1 MAAVALFAACG
12 CSSGFSQKLDLPIGI
27 PSILENP
34 TPSGEPETT
43 QRLVPFPFLP
53 PDLAHVDREF
63 LSEENNWYTKRD
75 KRKIDE
81 LGLLDFYSETGS
93 RTAAVLPKLHNTS
106 AGLEIYEV
114 PENVTKEVFQ
124 RTEGPFRAG
133 RTSLYMNSRPGR
145 KLAKIKMGEAGEC
158 GLAYFHLSRL
168 LGKLVEVPPA
178 TYRTLHIDEF
188 NRVAQQARVTGNPA
202 CTYFW
207 SALRQQVAEKDADY
221 VLPGGKFVYGTI
233 AENPR
238 GEDSGPASYWTLGR
252 IRQKS
257 FYRVI
262 TSKSPVAE
270 TLDLKDPAS
279 MQNLALAQDLV
290 RGVVLDEIF
299 RQADRL
305 GNISLERLSHYVDH
319 DGIVK
324 WNDNIGP
331 EVEAETL
338 TRFVELDRIVYK
350 DNDDGMLWNEK
361 STTVSPVLQE
371 TRHMDPV
378 LYSRLQWL
386 AGLMQESTGNSD
398 DLVERFFLDIVRISP
413 GNYKNLRKKVVEV
426 AAELKERV
434 DADAIQLDLDFEGT
448 VRKILLGEI
457 AASLSSP

>member
-1 MAAVALFAACG
+1 MAAMALVAVFGALPV
-12 CSSGFSQKLDLPIGI
+12 SSLDLELPTGI
-27 PSILENP
+27 PSVLETP
-34 TPSGEPETT
+34 TPSGEPEVT

-53 PDLAHVDREF
+53 PDLVHLDRDL
-63 LSEENNWYTKRD
+63 LSKENNWYTRRD

-81 LGLLDFYSETGS
+81 LGLLDFYAESGPHA
-93 RTAAVLPKLHNTS
+93 AAVLPKLHNTS

-114 PENVTKEVFQ
+114 PANVTKEVFQ
-124 RTEGPFRAG
+124 QTEGPFRAG
-133 RTSLYMNSRPGR
+133 RTSLYLNRRSGR
-145 KLAKIKMGEAGEC
+145 KLAKIKMGAMAEC
-158 GLAYFHLSRL
+158 GIAYFHLSRL

-188 NRVAQQARVTGNPA
+188 NRVARQAHKTGNPS

-207 SALRQQVAEKDADY
+207 SGLRQSVAAGDDDY
-221 VLPGGKFVYGTI
+221 VLPGGQFVFGAI

-238 GEDSGPASYWTLGR
+238 GEDSSPPSYWTLDR

-262 TSKSPVAE
+262 TSKAPVAE
-270 TLDLKDPAS
+270 TLDLADPAS
-279 MQNLALAQDLV
+279 LQNLALAQDLV

-319 DGIVK
+319 EGLVK

-338 TRFVELDRIVYK
+338 TRFVELDRILYK
-350 DNDDGMLWNEK
+350 DNDDGMLWYEK
-361 STTVSPVLQE
+361 STTVSPVLRE
-371 TRHMDPV
+371 ARHMDPV

-386 AGLMQESTGNSD
+386 SALMQDSAGGSD
-398 DLVERFFLDIVRISP
+398 VLVERFFLDIARLSP
-413 GNYKNLRKKVVEV
+413 RNYQKMREKVIEV
-426 AAELKERV
+426 AAGLKERV
-434 DADAIQLDLDFEGT
+434 DSGALLLDLDFEGT
-448 VRKILLGEI
+448 FRKILLDEI
-457 AASLSSP
+457 AASLGPP